1 MTKKYRHIYFDLD
14 RTLWD
19 FESNAEETFQEIF
32 EKYELDRIF
41 PDFDTFHESYKKHN
55 QRLWK
60 AYRDGKLK
68 KQILRNKRF
77 ELTLEEYGNTD
88 TVLAEKIGDD
98 YITISPTKTRLF
110 PGAKETLEYLNQKYN
125 LYIIT
130 NGFNEVQFT
139 KIQNCG
145 IRDFFSAVFTSEDA
159 GAQKPHKKIF
169 QHALKNVNAKKSE
182 SIMIGDDLESDIQGA
197 LNFGMDQIFFN
208 PQGKSHDTKPSFEI
222 RQLPEIKSIL

>member
-1 MTKKYRHIYFDLD
+1 MTKKYKHVYFDLD

-19 FESNAEETFQEIF
+19 FESNAEETFEEIYD
-32 EKYELDRIF
+32 KYKLDTIF
-41 PDFDTFHESYKKHN
+41 PKFDSFHETYKKHN

-68 KQILRNKRF
+68 KAILRNKRF

-88 TVLAEKIGDD
+88 PSLAKKIGDD
-98 YITISPTKTRLF
+98 YITLSPTKTRLF
-110 PGAKETLEYLNQKYN
+110 PGAQEILEYLYQKYN

-130 NGFNEVQFT
+130 NGFNEVQFA
-139 KIQNCG
+139 KLKNCG
-145 IRDFFSAVFTSEDA
+145 IDNYFKSVFTSEDA
-159 GAQKPHKKIF
+159 GAQKPHKEIF

-197 LNFGMDQIFFN
+197 MNFGLDQIFFN
-208 PQGKSHDTKPSFEI
+208 PNGNPHALKPSYEI
-222 RQLPEIKSIL
+222 RQLEEIKTIL

>member
-1 MTKKYRHIYFDLD
+1 MVKKYKHVYFDLD

-19 FESNAEETFQEIF
+19 FESNAEETFEEIYD
-32 EKYELDRIF
+32 KYKLNTIF
-41 PDFDTFHESYKKHN
+41 PEFAIFHETYKKHN

-88 TVLAEKIGDD
+88 PALAEKIGDD
-98 YITISPTKTRLF
+98 YITLSPAKTRLF
-110 PGAKETLEYLNQKYN
+110 PGARETLEYLYERYN

-130 NGFNEVQFT
+130 NGFNEVQFA
-139 KIQNCG
+139 KLKNCG
-145 IRDFFSAVFTSEDA
+145 IDNYFNAVFTSEDA
-159 GAQKPHKKIF
+159 GAQKPHKEIF

-182 SIMIGDDLESDIQGA
+182 SIMIGDDLESDIQGSM
-197 LNFGMDQIFFN
+197 NFGMDQIFFN
-208 PQGKSHDTKPSFEI
+208 PNGIPHDSKPSFEI
-222 RQLPEIKSIL
+222 RQLEEIKTIM